1 MIGLVARRTKAR
13 RRVAQWL
20 RLERSLYS
28 DPKWHEGDNEANA
41 IGHMET
47 NQEWWF
53 NYVDRYLNQANL
65 QGLDTIQG
73 RQAAAKGLVTLTALV
88 ETAVLV
94 HGDLPKPG
102 VTSGE
107 IIEWKDA

>member
-1 MIGLVARRTKAR
+1 MIGLAARRTKAR

-20 RLERSLYS
+20 RDERRLYA
-28 DPKWHEGDNEANA
+28 DIKWHEGDNEATIMKA
-41 IGHMET
+41 MEADQT
-47 NQEWWF
+47 WWF
-53 NYVDRYLNQANL
+53 NYVDRYLNQARL

>member
-13 RRVAQWL
+13 RRVAEWL
-20 RLERSLYS
+20 RAERRLYS
-28 DPKWHEGDNEANA
+28 DPKWHEGDNEADA

-53 NYVDRYLNQANL
+53 NYVNRYLNQAAL

-73 RQAAAKGLVTLTALV
+73 RQAAAKAVVTATAML

-94 HGDLPKPG
+94 YGDLPKPG

-107 IIEWKDA
+107 ITEWKDA